1 MFIDVFTSPVSNLP
15 LVQIFKRESIL
26 VVSVCGLTDLCL
38 ENVQRA
44 LSTSREE
51 LQNSM
56 ANLQDVQQ
64 QLSSSKVCVVSPHFT
79 LITYILLWFYLVF
92 CFQGF

>member
-1 MFIDVFTSPVSNLP
+1 MFMDVFTSPVSNLP
-15 LVQIFKRESIL
+15 LVQIFKREPIL
-26 VVSVCGLTDLCL
+26 VVTVCGLTDLCL

-64 QLSSSKVCVVSPHFT
+64 QLSSTKVCEVSPHFT
-79 LITYILLWFYLVF
+79 LITYILLWFHLVF
-92 CFQGF
+92 CCQGF